1 MIEYSE
7 NNGGQMLK
15 IPTRT
20 ETIYKFKAKGGKIV
34 AVAPYHYPK
43 AIFRA
48 FNILPVE
55 VWGPPKLNTLESKA
69 HIQTYVCSVVHS
81 ILAFY
86 LQGNLEVC
94 DFILV
99 PHTCDSLQGLGSIFL
114 DFIKPRQKVL
124 TFYTPRERRRIDIS
138 FLSKEIEKLYNQL
151 YEFTG
156 GNPDFE
162 ELHRHIEIEEKATRM
177 QKKLL
182 SERQYLDIDDFN
194 FYSILRTKE
203 FLPAEEFIE
212 IANDVYSMYKTD
224 KPINKTPV
232 ILSGLLPEPMEIF
245 KIINE
250 KNGFVAG
257 DDLAITGR
265 RLYPPSEG
273 NNPFVRLAKS
283 LIFSPPEPSRGDSV
297 DARLKNLLEIA
308 KRTNSKGVIFYIVTF
323 CEQEYFYL
331 PQLRKRLREEGI
343 KSILIDTDI
352 NQELSQQA
360 ITRLEVF
367 LETLQ

>member
-1 MIEYSE
+1 
-7 NNGGQMLK
+7 MLN
-15 IPTRT
+15 IPSRN
-20 ETIYKFKAKGGKIV
+20 ESIKKFKANGGGIV
-34 AVAPYHYPK
+34 AVTPYHYPK
-43 AIFRA
+43 ALFRA

-55 VWGPPKLNTLESKA
+55 LWGPPKINTLQSKA
-69 HIQTYVCSVVHS
+69 HIQTYICSVAHS

-86 LQGNLEVC
+86 LQGNLDLC
-94 DFILV
+94 DFILI

-114 DFIKPRQKVL
+114 DFIKPKQKVL
-124 TFYTPRERRRIDIS
+124 TFYMPRERRSVDIS

-151 YEFTG
+151 CEFTG
-156 GNPDFE
+156 KKPDYE
-162 ELHRHIEIEEKATRM
+162 ELLRHIEIEENATRM
-177 QKKLL
+177 LKKLL
-182 SERQYLDIDDFN
+182 SERQYLDIEDYK
-194 FYSILRTKE
+194 FYSIIRTKE

-212 IANDVYSMYKTD
+212 FANNVYLMYKTD
-224 KPINKTPV
+224 KPINKTPI

-265 RLYPPSEG
+265 RLYPPPEG
-273 NNPFVRLAKS
+273 SNPFIRLAKS
-283 LIFSPPEPSRGDSV
+283 LIFSPPEPSRGDNV
-297 DARLKNLLEIA
+297 EARLQNLLEMA
-308 KRTNSKGVIFYIVTF
+308 ERTNSKGVIFYIVTF

-331 PQLRKRLREEGI
+331 PQLRKGLREEGI